1 MSLWDH
7 NDYLEEPSDDEE
19 NQLSSSEDEV
29 DVLLNGP
36 AKRKRRLIREVLTG
50 ESESSS
56 DDDFVKEMAKELD
69 STVREITAVW
79 APPPVPAINGDG
91 NQAGASA
98 GTGDATSATNPEFY
112 DDIYF
117 ETSSEE
123 ESTEVGGVS
132 TRKKKKLKKRKE
144 ASRRVLTNDELMY
157 DPGMDDADQEWVDK
171 QRRRYRGLQS
181 GRADGKADEE
191 TPSSDAV
198 LNCPACMTT
207 LCLDC
212 QRHELYSHQYRAMF
226 VLNCTVNRSEVLRYR
241 MARPRGKG
249 KQRRRKETTGTEE
262 AAANAGTF
270 HAVAGGTGKEAE
282 EEEYYPVT
290 CNECQTEVA
299 VFDKE
304 EVYHFFNIIASH
316 S

>member
-1 MSLWDH
+1 MCADDTGLAMSLWDH

-79 APPPVPAINGDG
+79 APPP
-91 NQAGASA
+91 GASA

-123 ESTEVGGVS
+123 EATEGGVS
-132 TRKKKKLKKRKE
+132 ARKKKKLKKRKE

-241 MARPRGKG
+241 MTRPRGKG
-249 KQRRRKETTGTEE
+249 KQRRRKGATGAEE
-262 AAANAGTF
+262 
-270 HAVAGGTGKEAE
+270 EAE
-282 EEEYYPVT
+282 EEEYFPVT